1 MKKILLIEDDNELR
15 ENIAE
20 ILDLS
25 HYQTITATDGKAGIE
40 KALKES
46 PDLILCDIMMP
57 NLDGFGVLHILSRYP
72 ETKAIPFIFL
82 TAKNEIK
89 DFRKGMDIGADDYL
103 IKPLNEADLLNAV
116 ALRLKKAEDIRMNSV
131 KGKSGFNELI
141 NQASS
146 SQDKKLM
153 SGNYELRNYP
163 KKHLLFA
170 ENQRPSVIYY
180 VISGKLKEFKL
191 HEEGKELI
199 TNMYTTGDFI
209 GYRAVLEE
217 LNYNESVQVIED
229 TELMLIPRNDFI
241 DLINNDISVT
251 KQFITILSKNVHHK
265 EDKLLNMAYNSLR
278 KKVAFGILE
287 VADKFKNQKKG
298 MSVVEISRDDL
309 AHVVGSA
316 PESMIRTLKEFKN
329 ERLIDVQEGG
339 SIVVLND
346 QKLRNLLY

>member
-20 ILDLS
+20 ILNLS
-25 HYQTITATDGKAGIE
+25 NYETITATDGKIGIE

-72 ETKAIPFIFL
+72 ETKTIPFIFL
-82 TAKNEIK
+82 TAKDQAK
-89 DFRKGMDIGADDYL
+89 DFRKGMEIGADDYL
-103 IKPLNEADLLNAV
+103 IKPLNETELIKTV
-116 ALRLKKAEDIRMNSV
+116 ALRLKKSEDV
-131 KGKSGFNELI
+131 KIKSTNGKSGFDELI
-141 NQASS
+141 KQANNFHSKNHNS
-146 SQDKKLM
+146 EK
-153 SGNYELRNYP
+153 YEVRQYP
-163 KKHLLFA
+163 KKHLLYA
-170 ENQRPSVIYY
+170 EDQRPTVIYY

-199 TNMYTTGDFI
+199 TSMYTNSDFI

-217 LNYNESVQVIED
+217 LNYTESVQIIEEA
-229 TELMLIPRNDFI
+229 ELMLIPRNDFI
-241 DLINNDISVT
+241 DLINNDITVT
-251 KQFITILSKNVHHK
+251 KQFISILSKNLHHR

-287 VADKFKNQKKG
+287 VADKFKNQRKG
-298 MSVVEISRDDL
+298 MPIVEISRDDL

-329 ERLIDVQEGG
+329 EKLIDVQDGG
-339 SIVVLND
+339 SIVVIND
-346 QKLRNLLY
+346 QKLRHLLY